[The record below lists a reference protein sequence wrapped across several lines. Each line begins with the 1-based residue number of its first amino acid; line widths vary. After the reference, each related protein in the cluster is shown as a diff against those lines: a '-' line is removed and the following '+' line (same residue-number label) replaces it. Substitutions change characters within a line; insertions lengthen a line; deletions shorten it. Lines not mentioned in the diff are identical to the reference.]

1 MYFQKG
7 QVIVI
12 TFIAIG
18 VVLLLFLHGTING
31 RSIFTSFD
39 IFDPTCQ
46 AKVSG
51 GVYSDSFDDAD
62 CVFEKNNV
70 SISNGNVVPQIVSD
84 AGTLVN
90 GLVGL
95 WHFDEMNG
103 NLMNT
108 VSNGHTGIVYGG
120 TRQGIL
126 GKFGTAYKF
135 DGVDDWVQI
144 SGSDLQ
150 FATSDFTLSFWVNYT
165 GVGGR
170 IVGTADTI
178 GTN

>member
-62 CVFEKNNV
+62 CVFETNNV
-70 SISNGNVVPQIVSD
+70 SISNGNVVPQIVSN

-95 WHFDEMNG
+95 WHFDETSGGAIDSFGGNNG
-103 NLMNT
+103 MP
-108 VSNGHTGIVYGG
+108 TGVIQG
-120 TRQGIL
+120 TQ
-126 GKFGTAYKF
+126 GKFGNAYNFTGNGRVVLPTSLSTALTNSF
-135 DGVDDWVQI
+135 TI
-144 SGSDLQ
+144 SMWFKRKTNSSTDL
-150 FATSDFTLSFWVNYT
+150 A
-165 GVGGR
+165 
-170 IVGTADTI
+170 
-178 GTN
+178 